1 LANTATANVQ
11 AMQQENVESEIK
23 IRSVSLPRIPGRHD
37 KIAEDIFRA
46 DRCSAWNK
54 NVIAATP
61 SADQGESQRLFNDLV
76 KAISLEVIIKDAQGN
91 AEKACINGM
100 LVTVGSPLQVQV
112 RNETCSVRVVAI
124 EPGRVQLS
132 WQDRSIALEMPDQK
146 VN

>member
-1 LANTATANVQ
+1 
-11 AMQQENVESEIK
+11 
-23 IRSVSLPRIPGRHD
+23 
-37 KIAEDIFRA
+37 
-46 DRCSAWNK
+46 
-54 NVIAATP
+54 
-61 SADQGESQRLFNDLV
+61 
-76 KAISLEVIIKDAQGN
+76 VIIKDAQGN